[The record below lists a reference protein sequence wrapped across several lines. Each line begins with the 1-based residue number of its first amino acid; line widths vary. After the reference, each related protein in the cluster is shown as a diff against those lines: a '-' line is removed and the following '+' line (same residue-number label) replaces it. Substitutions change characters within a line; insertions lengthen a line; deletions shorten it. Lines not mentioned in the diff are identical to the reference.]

1 MTGMDDQSP
10 LQDRLVALESRVA
23 HYERMAEELSDV
35 IARQDRAMDIM
46 AAKLQ
51 RLIERLRSVEAGGE
65 RSPQDDKP
73 PPHY

>member
-1 MTGMDDQSP
+1 MTEIEE
-10 LQDRLVALESRVA
+10 LQERMTALEMRIA
-23 HYERMAEELSDV
+23 YYEAMNDDLSDV
-35 IARQDRAMDIM
+35 IARQDRTIDIM

-51 RLIERLRSVEAGGE
+51 RLIERLRVMEAGMD

>member
-1 MTGMDDQSP
+1 MTEIDD
-10 LQDRLVALESRVA
+10 LQERLTALEMRIA
-23 HYERMAEELSDV
+23 YYEAMNDDLSDV
-35 IARQDRAMDIM
+35 IARQDRTIDIM

-51 RLIERLRSVEAGGE
+51 RLIERLRTMETGMD